1 MVTLL
6 YPEAAGE
13 SKFDP
18 LKAFF
23 HPAGS
28 RLQVFLGTGPGISK
42 NHLSVYSRCV
52 YLYCIYYRHHVSEFV
67 TAPSI

>member
-6 YPEAAGE
+6 QAEAAGE
-13 SKFDP
+13 SIFDP

-28 RLQVFLGTGPGISK
+28 RLQVFWGQGLAFLKIT
-42 NHLSVYSRCV
+42 C
-52 YLYCIYYRHHVSEFV
+52 LYTVDVCIYIAFI
-67 TAPSI
+67 TATMCQNL